1 MGNDYKYQRNRGL
14 KRKLNLI
21 DLKGGCCE
29 LCGYNKNIASLEFH
43 HLDPSK
49 KDHQLDMRKL
59 SNSTMVKLLEEVE
72 KCQLLCANCHR
83 EVHSPELEIEK
94 VRVFVEYIDNSVL
107 EKRIVGKPKCN
118 DCQKEINYGQIRCV
132 PCNAIHK
139 RKVDRPDLDILIK
152 EIEDNSQEWCA
163 KKYGVSRSSIRRW
176 IKSK

>member
-72 KCQLLCANCHR
+72 TFGIKDEQFYKLFR
-83 EVHSPELEIEK
+83 FEPI
-94 VRVFVEYIDNSVL
+94 YT
-107 EKRIVGKPKCN
+107 
-118 DCQKEINYGQIRCV
+118 IN
-132 PCNAIHK
+132 
-139 RKVDRPDLDILIK
+139 
-152 EIEDNSQEWCA
+152 
-163 KKYGVSRSSIRRW
+163 
-176 IKSK
+176 